1 MLKEIIKSKGLKQSY
16 VAKRIGVSVVTM
28 SNWVKNKSTPSKK
41 NLEKLKQFGFVVM
54 VQFLLKK
61 KPKIVIANNYFIN

>member
-41 NLEKLKQFGFVVM
+41 NLEKLSE
-54 VQFLLKK
+54 FLEVSIKD
-61 KPKIVIANNYFIN
+61 IVH

>member
-41 NLEKLKQFGFVVM
+41 NLEKLSE
-54 VQFLLKK
+54 FLEVSVKD
-61 KPKIVIANNYFIN
+61 IVH